1 MSVRPKCPF
10 PFDKIVVSSTAPLY
24 PACKNNKQTRSGLA
38 RVCAKE
44 CIVPLGGVSVKR
56 GVGVGVGVYLLF
68 FFFKNADLGLGLGLV
83 STLTLT

>member
-56 GVGVGVGVYLLF
+56 GVGVGVYLLF